1 MNEYK
6 TNYLLL
12 HVFYDEKDDLF
23 DKNFKRMMFVNLSAF
38 SIFRRKNDWTNNL
51 LIYFKKLDINK
62 QIRVQQNDKIVIYS
76 YKKRIDF
83 INKDWNW
90 KSIKFK

>member
-38 SIFRRKNDWTNNL
+38 SIFRRKND
-51 LIYFKKLDINK
+51 
-62 QIRVQQNDKIVIYS
+62 
-76 YKKRIDF
+76 
-83 INKDWNW
+83 
-90 KSIKFK
+90 